1 MSTIQIRPGR
11 REDAEYVVA
20 FQRAMARETEGIELD
35 EPTVRLGVRA
45 VFDDP
50 AKGGY
55 YVAEAGGQ
63 IAGSLLTIPEW
74 SDWRNGTVLW
84 IHSLYVRP
92 EFRRSGVFRAMYE
105 HLRRM
110 VEADESLKGLRLYVE
125 IDNSAAMRAYETMG
139 MDGEHYRMYEWLK

>member
-1 MSTIQIRPGR
+1 MVEIRRGMPTDT
-11 REDAEYVVA
+11 EHVVA
-20 FQRAMARETEGIELD
+20 FQLAMAKETEGIELD
-35 EPTVRLGVRA
+35 EPTVRLGVQA

-55 YVAEAGGQ
+55 YVAEAGGE

-92 EFRRSGVFRAMYE
+92 EFRRRGVFPDGRSAPSSDCPSRQSGGWR
-105 HLRRM
+105 HLGSIYGRGSNR
-110 VEADESLKGLRLYVE
+110 SGW
-125 IDNSAAMRAYETMG
+125 
-139 MDGEHYRMYEWLK
+139 H